1 MGSRARRVRDLVL
14 DVEPEPIAEVAQG
27 LAVVNAGGWGIFR
40 VGYETAHR
48 TALAEQLSE
57 LTPLERANLLADT
70 WATTLAGL
78 STLEEFLVLAAR
90 LGDETEPAAWSPV
103 GNAFALTKR
112 ITLAEQEEALHQAV
126 RALHGAHAPP
136 TGLRRSS
143 G

>member
-1 MGSRARRVRDLVL
+1 MGSRARAVRHLVL
-14 DVEPEPIAEVAQG
+14 DVEPEPIAEAGQG

-112 ITLAEQEEALHQAV
+112 ITLG
-126 RALHGAHAPP
+126 RAGGSPPPGRAGAHGAHAPP